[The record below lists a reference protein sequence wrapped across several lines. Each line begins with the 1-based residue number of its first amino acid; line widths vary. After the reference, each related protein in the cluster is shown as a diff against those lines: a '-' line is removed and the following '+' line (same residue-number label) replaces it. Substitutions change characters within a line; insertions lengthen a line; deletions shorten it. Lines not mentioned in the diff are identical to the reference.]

1 MNKRL
6 EDRWVRWRLGKTTR
20 WLGSALT
27 KEFICSSRRRHTGC
41 ALVTGV
47 QTYALP
53 ISVAALRPHIMAE
66 VDMRARL
73 ARQRAGSRHAACPR
87 EGEGKRP
94 IAREIG
100 IAADP
105 HGVGRANGN
114 AGKAGDRSAQAGKR
128 D

>member
-1 MNKRL
+1 MIRRPPSSTRTDTL
-6 EDRWVRWRLGKTTR
+6 FPYTTLFRSEHADIAWRREQDAVREQ
-20 WLGSALT
+20 A
-27 KEFICSSRRRHTGC
+27 
-41 ALVTGV
+41 
-47 QTYALP
+47 
-53 ISVAALRPHIMAE
+53 VAALRPPVMAE